1 MATPIRHT
9 TYLHFQPEIRQTV
22 HRQHYLYYYTVYIL
36 LSYQKL
42 IESTFPLALSR
53 YWFTYYISHFINQ
66 ISPSPLILLV
76 GIGAI
81 IHQTLHSCLCKI
93 LLAPDN
99 ITRGKT
105 VW

>member
-81 IHQTLHSCLCKI
+81 IHQHFTLAYVRSYWRPI
-93 LLAPDN
+93 
-99 ITRGKT
+99 I
-105 VW
+105 